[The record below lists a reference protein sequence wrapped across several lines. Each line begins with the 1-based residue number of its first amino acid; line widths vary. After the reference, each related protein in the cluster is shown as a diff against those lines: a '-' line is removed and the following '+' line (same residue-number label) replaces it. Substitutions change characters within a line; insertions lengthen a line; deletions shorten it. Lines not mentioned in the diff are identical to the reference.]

1 MKVKKYKMKLCIA
14 LDMPNTIDAI
24 DLLEEIKS
32 HDNLWIKVGLR
43 LFIREGKSI
52 ITKIKQIN
60 PSFKIFLDLKLY
72 DIPNTMADSAFEIA
86 QMDIDMFNIHL
97 SSGKIAIKTVVDRL
111 ANLDNKPLILG
122 VSALTSFSQTNFK
135 NIYKQDLN
143 QCVTQWSSMGYKQG
157 LDGVVCS
164 VFESLDVKLAT
175 KNNFLT
181 LTPGIRLE
189 QNTNDD
195 QNRVASIQKA
205 KENKSDFIVVGR
217 PIYKSQNKSQI
228 IKDILKQL

>member
-1 MKVKKYKMKLCIA
+1 MKLCIA
-14 LDMPNTIDAI
+14 LDLPKMSENLSLIDSLQDFDDI
-24 DLLEEIKS
+24 
-32 HDNLWIKVGLR
+32 WYKVGFR
-43 LFIREGKSI
+43 SYIRDGKNFLD
-52 ITKIKQIN
+52 KIKQIN
-60 PSFKIFLDLKLY
+60 QNNKIFLDLKLY

-122 VSALTSFSQTNFK
+122 VSALTSFSQTNFE